1 MYTVTLGDDGAFG
14 AEYVRPPAASIALGA
29 SGSSVDVRRNEDGSY
44 SYMDGGQWLVITA
57 DSRMSAANGNVYG
70 PLLAPDGRT
79 PVGVMHVA
87 AMQDVMLGALGGTL
101 QLTQAED
108 MTWWLGDMQVMS
120 GHVHTANG
128 NRYVLTLDAAGMWSA
143 VYQQNMVTVSLGTQ
157 GSVTLAQA
165 EDMSWWLGT
174 EAFASGDSV
183 MSDNGNKYV
192 VPATKPPKISSPL
205 AKRADW

>member
-29 SGSSVDVRRNEDGSY
+29 SGSSVAVRRNEDGSY
-44 SYMDGGQWLVITA
+44 SYMDGGQWLPVTA
-57 DSRMSAANGNVYG
+57 ESRMSAANGNVYG

-87 AMQDVMLGALGGTL
+87 AMQDVTLGALGGTL

-108 MTWWLGDMQVMS
+108 MSWWLGDMQVMS
-120 GHVHTANG
+120 GHVHAHANG

-143 VYQQNMVTVSLGTQ
+143 VYQQNMVTVALGTQ

-165 EDMSWWLGT
+165 EDMTWWLGT
-174 EAFASGDSV
+174 EGVGGGSGV
-183 MSDNGNKYV
+183 MSGSGN
-192 VPATKPPKISSPL
+192 T
-205 AKRADW
+205 